1 MSSQPTPISRRREMQ
16 EVKAPAQFQ
25 FTKHGQIAEGVL
37 LQIEPVAVKGKQANE
52 YMFQADSGARFT
64 LLGTNDIDKKLHA
77 GVIGFYVSI
86 TYVNDDNSFTKAGQN
101 AMKIFKVE
109 VAKEREHGQ

>member
-25 FTKHGQIAEGVL
+25 FTKQGQTVEGVL
-37 LQIEPVAVKGKQANE
+37 LQIEPVVIKGKQANE

-64 LLGTNDIDKKLHA
+64 LLGTNDLDKKLHA
-77 GVIGFYVSI
+77 GMIGFFVAIRYE
-86 TYVNDDNSFTKAGQN
+86 TDDNSFTKPGQN